1 MGVKAKYALVIC
13 IVCGLSYSAIA
24 NLYRG
29 DIRDGATEPHI
40 DALFK
45 DASSGKDVGQIG
57 NNVGLVKSTVERGD
71 FNQDGTVDSWDLAIL
86 THFTKQPL
94 GFCPECD
101 LNNDHEITA
110 DDAKTLLR
118 LCTFSHCKPSKEE
131 HPSRNT

>member
-1 MGVKAKYALVIC
+1 MGVKAKYALVVC

-24 NLYRG
+24 NLCR
-29 DIRDGATEPHI
+29 DNTRDGATEPHI
-40 DALFK
+40 AALHK
-45 DASSGKDVGQIG
+45 DASSSKNNGQLVK
-57 NNVGLVKSTVERGD
+57 NVGLVKSTVERGD

-110 DDAKTLLR
+110 DDAKTLIS
-118 LCTFSHCKPSKEE
+118 LCTFSGCKSSKDE
-131 HPSRNT
+131 HISRNT